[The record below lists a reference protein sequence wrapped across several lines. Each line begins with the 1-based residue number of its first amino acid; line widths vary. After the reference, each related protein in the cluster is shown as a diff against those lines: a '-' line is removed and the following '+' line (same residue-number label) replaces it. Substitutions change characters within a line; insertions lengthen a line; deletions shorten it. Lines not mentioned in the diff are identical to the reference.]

1 MKHGKSHYMLL
12 LVGCLVVVAAT
23 LVSCGSGDGKNGGAN
38 GGELSTA
45 SEYAMTQVELALA
58 RSEKPYLDINLA
70 EKELWLKLKGAVVWS
85 CPITILQSDSDAMKA
100 FVHKFQSGEN
110 RLVRPVVE
118 KYLFSAK
125 DKTPDSVL
133 KIVGEVVNV
142 APEKLQREIPSR
154 FQLVWEDGLIL
165 EVHTDVAGKPKTS
178 FKNTMVS
185 LSQTLQKPFGEV
197 TLVVQM
203 TPEEAMTLY
212 RVSSPGFPTMIH
224 PPK

>member
-1 MKHGKSHYMLL
+1 MRHHTSHRTFARLGSLL
-12 LVGCLVVVAAT
+12 LAAAT
-23 LVSCGSGDGKNGGAN
+23 LLSCGSGDGKNGGTT
-38 GGELSTA
+38 GGAVSAT
-45 SEYAMTQVELALA
+45 SEFAMTQVELALA

-70 EKELWLKLKGAVVWS
+70 EKELWVKLKGAVVWS
-85 CPITILQSDSDAMKA
+85 CPITILQSESDAMKA
-100 FVHKFQSGEN
+100 FVRKFQSGEN

-133 KIVGEVVNV
+133 KIVGEVVKV

-154 FQLVWEDGLIL
+154 FQLVWADGLIL
-165 EVHTDVAGKPKTS
+165 EIHSDVAGKPKTS

-197 TLVVQM
+197 KLVVQM
-203 TPEEAMTLY
+203 TPEEATTLY
-212 RVSSPGFPTMIH
+212 RVSNPGFPTMLH

>member
-1 MKHGKSHYMLL
+1 M
-12 LVGCLVVVAAT
+12 
-23 LVSCGSGDGKNGGAN
+23 
-38 GGELSTA
+38 
-45 SEYAMTQVELALA
+45 
-58 RSEKPYLDINLA
+58 R
-70 EKELWLKLKGAVVWS
+70 
-85 CPITILQSDSDAMKA
+85 A
-100 FVHKFQSGEN
+100 FVRKFQGSDN

-125 DKTPDSVL
+125 EKTPDSVL
-133 KIVGEVVNV
+133 KIVGEVVKI

-165 EVHTDVAGKPKTS
+165 EIHTDVAGKPITS

-197 TLVVQM
+197 TLIVQM
-203 TPEEAMTLY
+203 APEEAMTLY